1 MQQPVTKREKYI
13 TKFGN
18 VDKTRGDK
26 LIDPPIEVDDYYFW
40 LRDDKRK
47 SKEILD
53 LLTHENNY
61 TDHKMK
67 EYEQVKEHLYE
78 ELLSHIKEDND
89 TYPTPMAIHGWD
101 DKYYYFNRTMK
112 GKSYPLHYRI
122 NRETNTEELLLDE
135 NILADGKTSFDL
147 TSFHIS
153 DDQLYISYGI
163 DLNGSEIYEFKIF
176 EIATKKEV
184 PNNIPDIV
192 YCSYFWHNE
201 LIYYAKGNEKNRL
214 HQIWKYNT
222 KDNSNVMIYSNDNEL
237 ISTHIFTCSNR
248 EYFFISANTYDT
260 DSLLYFKDGDNEL
273 KEFTKYED
281 KLKYYVDYFS
291 GKFIILTNKD
301 NSTNF
306 KLMITDENKTS
317 IENWQDLVPYDK
329 DVYLQDIDIT
339 EKFMLV
345 SFKKNGNYFVRV
357 MNYNNGYSLDNSY
370 VISTDEDIK
379 NIGLSFTTFHSDRI
393 LYSQTSLKTP
403 LTLYE
408 YNLTTKD
415 TRIVKVKE
423 VPFYN
428 KELYEVERIYSTS
441 HDGVKIP
448 MSLIYKKELFTKDGT
463 NPVYLYGYG
472 SYGHTVDPDFRVTIL
487 PLLDRGFV
495 YVIGHVRGGSFL
507 GYDWYEGGKMKTKM
521 NTFLDFISCA
531 EHLIS
536 NNYTNMNGIT
546 IEGASAGGLLVGA
559 SMTMRPDLFRT
570 VIANVPFVDVL
581 NTMSDPL
588 IPLTTQEWEQWGN
601 PNQKEYYE
609 YIKKYCPYTN
619 IKSDNYP
626 NVLALA
632 GLNDPRVPYWEP
644 AKFVSKLRHFNKS
657 DSLILLKTEMSQGH
671 FGGMDRYKYLREKA
685 FNDAYILKTYNLL

>member
-1 MQQPVTKREKYI
+1 MQQPVTKRKKYI

-40 LRDDKRK
+40 LRNDERE

-147 TSFHIS
+147 TSFNIS

-184 PNNIPDIV
+184 SHNIPDIV

-260 DSLLYFKDGDNEL
+260 DYLLYFKDGDNEL

-281 KLKYYVDYFS
+281 KLKYYVDYFA

-345 SFKKNGNYFVRV
+345 SFKKNGNHFVRV

-415 TRIVKVKE
+415 TKIVKVKE
-423 VPFYN
+423 VPLYN

>member
-671 FGGMDRYKYLREKA
+671 FGGMDRYQYLREKA

>member
-1 MQQPVTKREKYI
+1 MQQPVTKRKKYI

-40 LRDDKRK
+40 LRDDKRE

-135 NILADGKTSFDL
+135 NILADGMTSFDL

-222 KDNSNVMIYSNDNEL
+222 KDSSNVMIYSNDNEL

-260 DSLLYFKDGDNEL
+260 DYLLYFKDGDNEL

-281 KLKYYVDYFS
+281 KLKYYVDYFA

-306 KLMITDENKTS
+306 KIMITDENKTS

-345 SFKKNGNYFVRV
+345 SFKKNGNHFVRV
-357 MNYNNGYSLDNSY
+357 MNYNNGYR
-370 VISTDEDIK
+370 K
-379 NIGLSFTTFHSDRI
+379 
-393 LYSQTSLKTP
+393 
-403 LTLYE
+403 
-408 YNLTTKD
+408 
-415 TRIVKVKE
+415 
-423 VPFYN
+423 
-428 KELYEVERIYSTS
+428 
-441 HDGVKIP
+441 
-448 MSLIYKKELFTKDGT
+448 
-463 NPVYLYGYG
+463 
-472 SYGHTVDPDFRVTIL
+472 
-487 PLLDRGFV
+487 
-495 YVIGHVRGGSFL
+495 
-507 GYDWYEGGKMKTKM
+507 
-521 NTFLDFISCA
+521 
-531 EHLIS
+531 
-536 NNYTNMNGIT
+536 
-546 IEGASAGGLLVGA
+546 
-559 SMTMRPDLFRT
+559 
-570 VIANVPFVDVL
+570 
-581 NTMSDPL
+581 
-588 IPLTTQEWEQWGN
+588 
-601 PNQKEYYE
+601 
-609 YIKKYCPYTN
+609 
-619 IKSDNYP
+619 
-626 NVLALA
+626 
-632 GLNDPRVPYWEP
+632 
-644 AKFVSKLRHFNKS
+644 
-657 DSLILLKTEMSQGH
+657 
-671 FGGMDRYKYLREKA
+671 
-685 FNDAYILKTYNLL
+685 

>member
-1 MQQPVTKREKYI
+1 MQQPVTKRERYI

-40 LRDDKRK
+40 LRDDKRE

-89 TYPTPMAIHGWD
+89 TYPTPMAIHGWN

-135 NILADGKTSFDL
+135 NILADGMTSFDL

-222 KDNSNVMIYSNDNEL
+222 KDSSNVMIYSNDNEL

-281 KLKYYVDYFS
+281 KLKYYVDYFA

-306 KLMITDENKTS
+306 KIMITDENKTS

-345 SFKKNGNYFVRV
+345 SFKKNGDHFVRV

-415 TRIVKVKE
+415 TKIVKVKE

-428 KELYEVERIYSTS
+428 KDLYEVKRIYSTS